1 MTVERSIL
9 VVVPRTEDVSGLVH
23 DIVSAAR
30 RAHKADPGDRT
41 DVVRYESLCVQLEE
55 TAAEVLR
62 EDPTSRIAT
71 DAEVV
76 PVGPGFS
83 FEDALFAENPEVQG
97 VQSLG
102 VRLPDRLA
110 SLVRGQAQQATVV
123 ELRLA
128 LESGVPEGAD
138 SCVAAPGPAE
148 PWAVKGDAVGGE
160 AVEQRFREQLESVT
174 SAAPADRT
182 RGYAITPSGVRNR
195 VITRTLRSYVPG
207 HADSR
212 VDAPVT
218 YRDGS
223 RAAHDFPLRCLP
235 LRDQLPQLHVDLTLH
250 LALLSIRHTEMD
262 AVVDGAFLRNAEVSR
277 PRPAAVTD
285 DFVYETSRT
294 QLSQLTDG
302 GRRRVLLHIYQ
313 TGLDTAVMGF
323 YRAVVGH
330 LLVSPY
336 SVSVVPMYYV
346 ASAASDG
353 LSQEARF
360 RPDNRP
366 WTMGNRP

>member
-1 MTVERSIL
+1 
-9 VVVPRTEDVSGLVH
+9 
-23 DIVSAAR
+23 
-30 RAHKADPGDRT
+30 
-41 DVVRYESLCVQLEE
+41 
-55 TAAEVLR
+55 
-62 EDPTSRIAT
+62 
-71 DAEVV
+71 
-76 PVGPGFS
+76 
-83 FEDALFAENPEVQG
+83 
-97 VQSLG
+97 
-102 VRLPDRLA
+102 
-110 SLVRGQAQQATVV
+110 
-123 ELRLA
+123 
-128 LESGVPEGAD
+128 
-138 SCVAAPGPAE
+138 
-148 PWAVKGDAVGGE
+148 
-160 AVEQRFREQLESVT
+160 
-174 SAAPADRT
+174 
-182 RGYAITPSGVRNR
+182 
-195 VITRTLRSYVPG
+195 
-207 HADSR
+207 
-212 VDAPVT
+212 
-218 YRDGS
+218 
-223 RAAHDFPLRCLP
+223 
-235 LRDQLPQLHVDLTLH
+235 
-250 LALLSIRHTEMD
+250 MD